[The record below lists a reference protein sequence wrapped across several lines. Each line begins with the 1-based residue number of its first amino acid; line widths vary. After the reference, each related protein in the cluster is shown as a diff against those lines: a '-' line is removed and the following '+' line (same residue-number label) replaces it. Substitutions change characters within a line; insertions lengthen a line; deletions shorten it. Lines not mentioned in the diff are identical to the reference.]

1 MTDKKVLIT
10 GASGYVG
17 HQLGEL
23 LAEEMPVV
31 GVDIRSRP
39 ATFPIFQMDICGGA
53 LGELLRAEEVTHVVH
68 LASVMAAG
76 RDRAGEYRIDVEGTE
91 NVLKACIY
99 AGVEHI
105 TVTSSGAAY
114 GYHADNPEWLEE
126 HHPLRGNPEFGYS
139 DHKRLVEE
147 MLAAYRQRYPR
158 LRQLVFRPCSI
169 VGATTANK
177 IGELFSGRAI
187 LDPGG
192 HNSPFVFIWDRD
204 VVRAIQFG
212 VRRSAEG
219 VYNLAGDG
227 ALTPEEIAS
236 LLGKPLRKPPVWLVK
251 VLLGIGYSLRLTDKQ
266 PGQVMFLQYRPVLL
280 NRRLKEEL
288 GFVPEKTSAEAFT
301 HFAREALGIEVAGDA
316 EVAEGMA

>member
-1 MTDKKVLIT
+1 MSEKKVLIT

-23 LAEEMPVV
+23 LAGEMAVV
-31 GVDIRSRP
+31 GVDLRPRP
-39 ATFPIFQMDICGGA
+39 AAFPMFQMDICDGA
-53 LGELLRAEEVTHVVH
+53 LGELLRAEGVTHVVH
-68 LASVMAAG
+68 LASVMAVG
-76 RDRAGEYRIDVEGTE
+76 RDRDLEYRIDVEGTE

-99 AGVEHI
+99 AGVEHV

-114 GYHADNPEWLEE
+114 GYHADNPEWLQE

-158 LRQLVFRPCSI
+158 LKQLVFRPCSI
-169 VGATTANK
+169 VGATTSNK

-192 HNSPFVFIWDRD
+192 YNSPFVFVWDRD

-212 VRRSAEG
+212 VQRGADG

-227 ALTPEEIAS
+227 ALTPREIAR
-236 LLGKPLRKPPVWLVK
+236 LLGKPLRTPPVWLVK
-251 VLLGIGYSLRLTDKQ
+251 ALLWIGYSLRLTDRQ
-266 PGQVMFLQYRPVLL
+266 PGQVMFLQYRPVLS

-288 GFVPEKTSAEAFT
+288 GFVPEKTSAEAFIY
-301 HFAREALGIEVAGDA
+301 FAREALDIRVAADA
-316 EVAEGMA
+316 EIAEGTV